1 MKYRTKLLL
10 ILLTIALV
18 TSGASLAILYRQTKG
33 YLLDEMRATLLSVAA
48 TTATTIDLAAHESIR
63 TRADEDSPAYQS
75 LEAFLRQVRDANRRK
90 DVYVKFIYTLR
101 KDATGTGATFVVD
114 AEEDGADKS
123 HVGDVYKF
131 KASQNQALNFE
142 EPDVL
147 PGFIEDQW
155 GLWLSGT
162 VPVRNAA
169 GATVA
174 LVGVDIDAREVERK
188 LGLVIQ
194 SGLIAMA
201 AASALAVIL
210 ALALARWVSRPLR
223 LIRAGVEAVGQGQL
237 DTQIDLRSKDEFG
250 EVAGAINAM
259 VIGLRQ
265 RDNLKST
272 LVRYVS
278 KDVADKIM
286 AGGELPAVK
295 SERRK
300 ITTLFSDVRGFT
312 TLSERMSPEQIVL
325 LLNQYFDRMIEA
337 IFRNQGHLNKFIGD
351 GMMAMFGAPQD
362 DAYQEEHAIRAALEM
377 RTQVEK
383 LREQFKRDHDC
394 DFSIGIGINTGVAV
408 VGNIGS
414 EQKMEYTAIGDAVN
428 LASRLESATKE
439 MKVDILVSEYTY
451 VAVRNQFR
459 FKKHGT
465 LAVKGKADQ
474 IQIYEVLGPA

>member
-10 ILLTIALV
+10 ILFAIALV

-48 TTATTIDLAAHESIR
+48 TTAATIDVTAHESVR
-63 TRADEDSPAYQS
+63 TRADEASPAYQS
-75 LEAFLRQVRDANRRK
+75 LEDFLRRLRDANRRK
-90 DVYVKFIYTLR
+90 DVHVQFIYTLR
-101 KDATGTGATFVVD
+101 KDANGNGATFVMD
-114 AEEDGADKS
+114 AEEEGADKS

-131 KASQNQALNFE
+131 KASQNRALNFN
-142 EPDVL
+142 EPDVF

-162 VPVRNAA
+162 VPMRNAA

-174 LVGVDIDAREVERK
+174 LVGVDIDAREVNRK
-188 LGLVIQ
+188 LGLVIR
-194 SGLIAMA
+194 SGLLAMG

-223 LIRAGVEAVGQGQL
+223 QIREGVEAVGQGRL

-250 EVAGAINAM
+250 EVAGAINTM
-259 VIGLRQ
+259 IQGLRQ

-286 AGGELPAVK
+286 AGGDLPAVK

-337 IFRNQGHLNKFIGD
+337 IFKNQGHLNKFIGD

-377 RTQVEK
+377 RAQVEK

-394 DFSIGIGINTGVAV
+394 EFSIGIGINTGVAV

-439 MKVDILVSEYTY
+439 FKVDILVSEYTY
-451 VAVRNQFR
+451 VAVRNQFQ

-465 LAVKGKADQ
+465 LSVKGKVDQ
-474 IQIYEVLGPA
+474 IQIYEVLGPV